1 MKQHVDL
8 TLKLSLWIDASLSRD
23 AVAETVTERLIADL
37 GPEISPMLHAVEILS
52 IREEADIYGTELP
65 TLLARFDDYEIH
77 GMKRL
82 PRGVGQEEEPRGFV
96 TGNCE
101 QVPDAEAEF
110 WSLFGH
116 IPGQGL
122 DCIGD
127 FATRDHAEQVYA
139 RITGQR
145 YA

>member
-8 TLKLSLWIDASLSRD
+8 TLRLSLWIKAMVSKDDIAGLVKDRLM
-23 AVAETVTERLIADL
+23 AVFGTET
-37 GPEISPMLHAVEILS
+37 SPMLHAIEILH
-52 IREEADIYGTELP
+52 IREEAELYGIELP
-65 TLLARFDDYEIH
+65 LLPACFDTYEVH

-82 PRGVGQEEEPRGFV
+82 PSIHGLEEEPIGPIID
-96 TGNCE
+96 NCE
-101 QVPDAEAEF
+101 QVPDEQAEF

-127 FATRDHAEQVYA
+127 FRTRGHAEEVYG